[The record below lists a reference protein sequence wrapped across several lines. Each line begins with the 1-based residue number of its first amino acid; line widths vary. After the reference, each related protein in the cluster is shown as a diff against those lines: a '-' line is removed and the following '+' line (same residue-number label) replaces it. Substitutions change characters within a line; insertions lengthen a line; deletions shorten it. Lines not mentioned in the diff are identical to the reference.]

1 MLRLT
6 LYVVRGVFSFPPFG
20 GIRRGLRVV
29 FPLFSA
35 FTGGRCPFDR
45 LFYGLNSLKIQ
56 QVMATK
62 IIVIDGYIEPYG
74 YSKQFIRNEL
84 AGNAK
89 NPVIA
94 KISSLGGSVDDAL
107 NIFDQ
112 FVEHGNVTAE
122 LSAFVASSATLVS
135 LGAKTVRMNENSF
148 YLIHKAMNW
157 VDEWGTMNED
167 EIDALIAKLEAQ
179 KQQLAKITLQLA
191 KMYVKKT
198 GKTLDEIIN
207 LMKQEIWLTAEEA
220 KEWGFVDEVFVPE
233 VAVNYLDNLQM
244 VAMITGNGFPE
255 PPRKNQPAPTNG
267 GSVEGNK
274 AFDEESLFIRIWN
287 KILNKQQEVTPK
299 NKVEMKKQ
307 FLNVNKVLN
316 VQALEATEE
325 GVFLNEEQ
333 LELVDNQIAQIDT
346 LTSEHATALETV
358 NAELATATSSLTA
371 VTAERDA
378 ARTELTNA
386 LDPFNAIDP
395 TIANAATPEA
405 KVQAIR
411 TLLAAKPGTAPA
423 QNLGGTDPITD
434 EVDWDAINNSELG
447 KLASQL

>member
-1 MLRLT
+1 
-6 LYVVRGVFSFPPFG
+6 
-20 GIRRGLRVV
+20 
-29 FPLFSA
+29 
-35 FTGGRCPFDR
+35 
-45 LFYGLNSLKIQ
+45 
-56 QVMATK
+56 MATK
-62 IIVIDGYIEPYG
+62 IIVIDGYIGPYG

-89 NPVIA
+89 NAVTA

-167 EIDALIAKLEAQ
+167 EIEELIAKLEAQ

-198 GKTLDEIIN
+198 GKTLDEIIA
-207 LMKQEIWLTAEEA
+207 LMKKETWLTAEEA
-220 KEWGFVDEVFVPE
+220 KDWGFVDEVFAPE
-233 VAVNYLDNLQM
+233 VAVNYVDNLQM

-255 PPRKNQPAPTNG
+255 PPRKKQQPESSPI
-267 GSVEGNK
+267 
-274 AFDEESLFIRIWN
+274 DEESFFDRIWN
-287 KILNKQQEVTPK
+287 RITKKQQEVTPK

-316 VQALEATEE
+316 VDKLESTEE

-333 LELVDNQIAQIDT
+333 LELFDNQIAQIDT
-346 LTSEHATALETV
+346 L
-358 NAELATATSSLTA
+358 NGQLATERQNVTSAQT
-371 VTAERDA
+371 ERDQ
-378 ARTELTNA
+378 ARTDLTNA
-386 LDPFNAIDP
+386 ISAFDAIDA
-395 TIANAATPEA
+395 TIAAATTPEA
-405 KVQAIR
+405 KVAAIR
-411 TLLAAKPGTAPA
+411 TLLASKPGTAPA
-423 QNLGGTDPITD
+423 GNLDKKDPVNTG
-434 EVDWDAINNSELG
+434 VDWEAIDNLPHNREADKNL
-447 KLASQL
+447 

>member
-1 MLRLT
+1 
-6 LYVVRGVFSFPPFG
+6 
-20 GIRRGLRVV
+20 
-29 FPLFSA
+29 
-35 FTGGRCPFDR
+35 
-45 LFYGLNSLKIQ
+45 
-56 QVMATK
+56 MATK
-62 IIVIDGYIEPYG
+62 IIVIAGYIGPYG

-84 AGNAK
+84 AGNSK
-89 NPVIA
+89 NPVTA

-167 EIDALIAKLEAQ
+167 QIDELISKLEAQ

-198 GKTLDEIIN
+198 GKTLDEITS
-207 LMKQEIWLTAEEA
+207 LMKQETWLTAEEA
-220 KEWGFVDEVFVPE
+220 KTWGFVDEVFIPE

-255 PPRKNQPAPTNG
+255 PPRKSQSPTA
-267 GSVEGNK
+267 SV
-274 AFDEESLFIRIWN
+274 DEESFFNRIWN
-287 KILNKQQEVTPK
+287 KILHKQQEVTPK

-316 VQALEATEE
+316 VEALEATEE
-325 GVFLNEEQ
+325 GVFLNEDQ
-333 LELVDNQIAQIDT
+333 LELVDSQIAQIDT
-346 LTSEHATALETV
+346 LTSEHATAIDAVT
-358 NAELATATSSLTA
+358 AELATANETVNN
-371 VTAERDA
+371 VTAERDN

-386 LDPFNAIDP
+386 LNPFNAIDP
-395 TIANAATPEA
+395 TIASAATPEA

-411 TLLAAKPGTAPA
+411 TLLAAKPGAAPS
-423 QNLGGTDPITD
+423 QNLGGDDPITD
-434 EVDWDAINNSELG
+434 EVDWDAINNLPHN
-447 KLASQL
+447 KAVDANI

>member
-1 MLRLT
+1 M
-6 LYVVRGVFSFPPFG
+6 
-20 GIRRGLRVV
+20 
-29 FPLFSA
+29 FSA

-45 LFYGLNSLKIQ
+45 LFYALNSLKIQ

-62 IIVIDGYIEPYG
+62 IIVIDGYIGPYG

-89 NPVIA
+89 NPVTV
-94 KISSLGGSVDDAL
+94 KVSSLGGSVDDAL

-167 EIDALIAKLEAQ
+167 QIDELISKLEAQ

-198 GKTLDEIIN
+198 GKTLDEITS
-207 LMKQEIWLTAEEA
+207 LMKQETWLTAEEA
-220 KEWGFVDEVFVPE
+220 KEWGFVDEVFIPE

-244 VAMITGNGFPE
+244 VAMITSSGYPE
-255 PPRKNQPAPTNG
+255 PPRKSQSPTAT
-267 GSVEGNK
+267 V
-274 AFDEESLFIRIWN
+274 DEESLFTRIWN

-316 VQALEATEE
+316 VEALEATEE
-325 GVFLNEEQ
+325 GVFLNEAQ
-333 LELVDNQIAQIDT
+333 LELVETQIAQIDT
-346 LTSEHATALETV
+346 LTSEHATAIEAVT
-358 NAELATATSSLTA
+358 AELATANDT
-371 VTAERDA
+371 VIGITAERDA

-395 TIANAATPEA
+395 TIASAETPEA

-411 TLLAAKPGTAPA
+411 TLLAAKPGAVPA
-423 QNLGGTDPITD
+423 QNLGGSDPVTD
-434 EVDWDAINNSELG
+434 EVDWETINNLPYN
-447 KLASQL
+447 KAVDANI

>member
-1 MLRLT
+1 
-6 LYVVRGVFSFPPFG
+6 
-20 GIRRGLRVV
+20 
-29 FPLFSA
+29 
-35 FTGGRCPFDR
+35 
-45 LFYGLNSLKIQ
+45 
-56 QVMATK
+56 MATK
-62 IIVIDGYIEPYG
+62 IIVIDGYIGPYG

-89 NPVIA
+89 NPVTA

-167 EIDALIAKLEAQ
+167 QIDELISKLEAQ

-198 GKTLDEIIN
+198 GKTLDEITH
-207 LMKQEIWLTAEEA
+207 LMKQETWLTAEEA
-220 KEWGFVDEVFVPE
+220 KEWGFVDEVFIPE
-233 VAVNYLDNLQM
+233 VAVNYLDNFQM

-255 PPRKNQPAPTNG
+255 PPRKNAPPSTPSNSG
-267 GSVEGNK
+267 GSSPI
-274 AFDEESLFIRIWN
+274 DEESFFNRIWN
-287 KILNKQQEVTPK
+287 KILHKQQEVTPK

-316 VQALEATEE
+316 VEALEATDE
-325 GVFLNEEQ
+325 GVFLNEAQ
-333 LELVDNQIAQIDT
+333 LELFENQLTQIDT
-346 LTSEHATALETV
+346 LTSEHATAIENIT
-358 NAELATATSSLTA
+358 AELATANDTVNA
-371 VTAERDA
+371 ITAERDA

-386 LDPFNAIDP
+386 FDPFNAIDP
-395 TIANAATPEA
+395 TIANAANPEA

-411 TLLAAKPGTAPA
+411 TLLAAKPGVAPA
-423 QNLGGTDPITD
+423 QNLGGD
-434 EVDWDAINNSELG
+434 DAIVDETDWEAIDNLPHN
-447 KLASQL
+447 QLVDTNI